1 MEEQMRW
8 RFYGLVGF
16 GMVAMWSTV
25 GLERAVLAAFVCVAV
40 VNVPR
45 VVVAMRSKPQP
56 RRRSTSPRTRPL
68 RDEGSYRDIVPD
80 EPSLIVELG

>member
-1 MEEQMRW
+1 MEEQVRW

-16 GMVAMWSTV
+16 GVVAMWSTV
-25 GLERAVLAAFVCVAV
+25 GLERAIVAALVCVAV

-45 VVVAMRSKPQP
+45 LVAMRSRPQP
-56 RRRSTSPRTRPL
+56 RRRVAPRTRPL
-68 RDEGSYRDIVPD
+68 LDEGSYRDIVPD

>member
-16 GMVAMWSTV
+16 GVVAMWSTV
-25 GLERAVLAAFVCVAV
+25 GLERALIAAVVCAAV

-45 VVVAMRSKPQP
+45 FAGMRARPQP
-56 RRRSTSPRTRPL
+56 RRRTAPRTRPL
-68 RDEGSYRDIVPD
+68 REEGSYRDIVPD
-80 EPSLIVELG
+80 EPSLIVELS

>member
-25 GLERAVLAAFVCVAV
+25 GLERAALAALVCVAV

-45 VVVAMRSKPQP
+45 AVVAMRSKPQP
-56 RRRSTSPRTRPL
+56 RRRVAPRTRPL

-80 EPSLIVELG
+80 EPSLIVELR